1 MWRLQIMFVIRFQI
15 VVNYK
20 NVLTSTFIKITRLSI
35 YVYINILI
43 LAINIVTKINIFYSS
58 TLV

>member
-1 MWRLQIMFVIRFQI
+1 MFVIRFQI

-43 LAINIVTKINIFYSS
+43 LAINIVTKINFFYSS

>member
-43 LAINIVTKINIFYSS
+43 LAINIVTKINFFYSS